1 MIEDVNDQIYV
12 NVDKQGAS
20 IVERE
25 SKLVKREFNEDG
37 SIIDIKEL

>member
-1 MIEDVNDQIYV
+1 MTEPDENIYV
-12 NVDKQGAS
+12 NVDKKGAS
-20 IVERE
+20 IVERD